1 MKPSRRVKPVGSIG
15 IFILA
20 LLILI
25 FLGGCQS
32 PVDKSK
38 EDKTAQPSKAVQR
51 VSVENGQTILTLG
64 AQDQVLLGI
73 QVAPLQE
80 ISDREQVAATAVVL
94 PIQDLAALRENYA
107 ADQTKLD
114 KARVDLSVASREQER
129 LRTLYQD
136 NQNISEKALQAQ
148 EGIVQSAQAEAHAD
162 QQQLE
167 LEGAMAKQQWG
178 PVVAQ
183 WLVENSANFQRL
195 VNQQDL
201 LLQVTPPQGLLQ
213 QPPETAS
220 VPIQDGRFI
229 QARLLSAFPRLDP
242 RIQNMSFLYW
252 VPSAPG
258 LVPGLNLSISLA
270 AGSLRQGL
278 LIPESSVLWFQGKA
292 WIYQQT
298 APDRFTRR
306 EISTSSVVKNG
317 YFVTSGFTP
326 GDKVVIG
333 AAQLLLSEESRPPVQ
348 PGAEK
353 D

>member
-201 LLQVTPPQGLLQ
+201 LLQVTPPQGLL
-213 QPPETAS
+213 
-220 VPIQDGRFI
+220 
-229 QARLLSAFPRLDP
+229 
-242 RIQNMSFLYW
+242 
-252 VPSAPG
+252 
-258 LVPGLNLSISLA
+258 
-270 AGSLRQGL
+270 
-278 LIPESSVLWFQGKA
+278 
-292 WIYQQT
+292 
-298 APDRFTRR
+298 
-306 EISTSSVVKNG
+306 
-317 YFVTSGFTP
+317 
-326 GDKVVIG
+326 
-333 AAQLLLSEESRPPVQ
+333 
-348 PGAEK
+348 
-353 D
+353 